1 MAPTQN
7 LTGAEMTALWLQYQ
21 EAKDAFN
28 AAIRLRDDGTPET
41 ADAFERAQRAIM
53 DAHTV
58 DLAGI
63 AIKLRVLNDT
73 AEGGEIVEVSC
84 ATSLPRVLCRRNA
97 REANHGTQAQHSA
110 PRDRRGGR
118 AAGLPGQHLRARQ
131 PHGANRVVFNGL
143 DLIDQAI
150 GDVTATSAVLDEII
164 ANMSDGDAKHEA
176 IDNLFRHLQT
186 DLATLQRANAEARA
200 SILRPAIRQRTA

>member
-1 MAPTQN
+1 MARKPNTQ
-7 LTGAEMTALWLQYQ
+7 
-21 EAKDAFN
+21 
-28 AAIRLRDDGTPET
+28 P
-41 ADAFERAQRAIM
+41 RAIG
-53 DAHTV
+53 
-58 DLAGI
+58 AG
-63 AIKLRVLNDT
+63 
-73 AEGGEIVEVSC
+73 
-84 ATSLPRVLCRRNA
+84 
-97 REANHGTQAQHSA
+97 
-110 PRDRRGGR
+110 
-118 AAGLPGQHLRARQ
+118 AGLPAFRASISALDSRTV
-131 PHGANRVVFNGL
+131 PTGVVFNGL